1 MERSVQ
7 GVTPQSEDFSS
18 WYNELVVK
26 AQLADRGPVRGTM
39 VMRPYGY
46 RMWELLQ
53 GELDRRIKDTGH
65 ENAYFPLLIPES
77 HLRREAEHVEG
88 FAPELAVITY
98 AGGKELEDR
107 VVVRPTS
114 ETVIG
119 EMMAKWISSYRD
131 LPLLLN
137 QWSNV
142 VRWELRPRI
151 FLRTTEFLWQE
162 GHTAHADE
170 ADAMRETMLALDMY
184 SEVAREI
191 AAMPVV
197 EGEKTPGERFAGAAR
212 TFSIEGMMRDGKA
225 LQAGT
230 SHYMSTNFARAFGIR
245 YTSEAEHLELC
256 HTTSWGN
263 STRMIGGVIMTHGD
277 DGLVYRHGLP
287 RTRWLSFRSAGAGN
301 WRRCCRRRRNS
312 PGDCEPLASA
322 YMSTN
327 GSMCRPAS
335 SSALPLRTDRS
346 VLLEQAAVMRS
357 SSSSIILR
365 KAVCSGGSAATSP
378 ASCKASAKVGRS
390 RHAQKLLALV
400 QCRLHQPAQVLP
412 VGVRKPGKGNALGGS
427 AEMPGHLHQALARQR
442 PLDRPLARRQ
452 DPFHKNPACK
462 HRARYR
468 CKPAASRTAAGPR
481 RSTAPGP
488 PFPKAKPAAL
498 CQASTSASLN
508 CRATCKRR
516 ASRCNSRSAC
526 ARVLSV

>member
-1 MERSVQ
+1 MERSGP
-7 GVTPQSEDFSS
+7 GVTPQSEDFSA
-18 WYNELVVK
+18 WYNELVIK

-77 HLRREAEHVEG
+77 HLQREAEHVEG
-88 FAPELAVITY
+88 FAPELAVVTH

-119 EMMAKWISSYRD
+119 EMMAKWISSHRD

-137 QWSNV
+137 QWANV
-142 VRWELRPRI
+142 VRWELRPRL

-170 ADAMRETMLALDMY
+170 ADAMRETMLALDIY

-230 SHYMSTNFARAFGIR
+230 SHYMSTNFAQAFGIR
-245 YTSEAEHLELC
+245 YTNEAGQLELC
-256 HTTSWGN
+256 HTTSWGM

-277 DGLVYRHGLP
+277 DKGLVLP
-287 RTRWLSFRSAGAGN
+287 PRLAPYQVVIVPIGRSAQLAEVQSAARELAG
-301 WRRCCRRRRNS
+301 RLRAAGLRVHVDQREHVS
-312 PGDCEPLASA
+312 PGFKFNDWELRGVPLRLELGPRDLASGTA
-322 YMSTN
+322 
-327 GSMCRPAS
+327 
-335 SSALPLRTDRS
+335 
-346 VLLEQAAVMRS
+346 VLVSRLGGGKEQISLAGA
-357 SSSSIILR
+357 
-365 KAVCSGGSAATSP
+365 P
-378 ASCKASAKVGRS
+378 D
-390 RHAQKLLALV
+390 ALV
-400 QCRLHQPAQVLP
+400 QLLDDVQSRLLDRATRFRDEHTRIVDDWDQFVQAIQT
-412 VGVRKPGKGNALGGS
+412 GW
-427 AEMPGHLHQALARQR
+427 ALALHCGQATCEA
-442 PLDRPLARRQ
+442 DI
-452 DPFHKNPACK
+452 K
-462 HRARYR
+462 
-468 CKPAASRTAAGPR
+468 
-481 RSTAPGP
+481 
-488 PFPKAKPAAL
+488 
-498 CQASTSASLN
+498 ASTGATARIVPLSGAPETGTCIRCGDPSSYQTRVIFG
-508 CRATCKRR
+508 RAY
-516 ASRCNSRSAC
+516 
-526 ARVLSV
+526 